1 MTGTPIVCSD
11 CGQQRALHGHG
22 RCRACYNRHR
32 REAAKRLC
40 PRCERLGQI
49 RPDSGVCGRC
59 QRATRPRRPP
69 APRTEKTCVAC
80 GQRRVLQARGRC
92 ARCYQTD
99 PTMVHRCA
107 DKLAGQMAP
116 APDWFTGFGVFLAQR
131 AAPTRAVS
139 LLHQLADLLADTSHT
154 PTAVV
159 QAAQQPAPAV
169 GALARALEAYFVASR
184 LALPLDTSEQGAAL
198 RRSRRI
204 AETPPAFR
212 SLAAAFDTHQLDSR
226 QRARRAGT
234 KPRSDRTL
242 EVNLTAVRDLARFLT
257 THRPEI
263 VEWTLVGVADI
274 DAFLATFDNAGYRAR
289 QLHALQNFFRFARRE
304 RHILV
309 DPTLGLKG
317 NSNTPFHGEVLEP
330 TRQRGLFRRWSSDTA
345 ELHPH
350 EPVVGLLGLLHGASV
365 HELRSLQVTDID
377 LANGTVSL
385 GRRPQPTPL
394 DPATIAALR
403 HYIEFHRGH
412 IETNAHLLV
421 SQKSKTTGSPVSVAY
436 LGKLLTPADVTAQAL
451 RATRLAHL
459 VTVMDPVLVAT
470 AFGIRRGAALHYLAD
485 TVDDGRLADL

>member
-1 MTGTPIVCSD
+1 M
-11 CGQQRALHGHG
+11 
-22 RCRACYNRHR
+22 
-32 REAAKRLC
+32 
-40 PRCERLGQI
+40 
-49 RPDSGVCGRC
+49 
-59 QRATRPRRPP
+59 
-69 APRTEKTCVAC
+69 
-80 GQRRVLQARGRC
+80 LQAWGRC

-99 PTMVHRCA
+99 PAMVHRCA

-116 APDWFTGFGVFLAQR
+116 APAWFTGFGVFLAER
-131 AAPTRAVS
+131 TAPTRAVS
-139 LLHQLADLLADTSHT
+139 MLHQLAELLAGTGHT
-154 PTAVV
+154 PAAVL

-198 RRSRRI
+198 RRARRV

-212 SLAAAFDTHQLDSR
+212 SLTAAFDTHQLDAR
-226 QRARRAGT
+226 ARARRAGT

-242 EVNLTAVRDLARFLT
+242 EINLTAVRDLAWFLT
-257 THRPEI
+257 THRPEV

-289 QLHALQNFFRFARRE
+289 QLHALQGFFRFARRD
-304 RHILV
+304 RHILI
-309 DPTLGLKG
+309 DPTRELKG

-330 TRQRGLFRRWSSDTA
+330 AQQRALFRRWSSNTT

-394 DPATIAALR
+394 DPATIAALS
-403 HYIEFHRGH
+403 HCIEYHKGH
-412 IETNAHLLV
+412 SDTNTHLLV
-421 SQKSKTTGSPVSVAY
+421 SQKSKTTGGPVSVAY
-436 LGKLLTPADVTAQAL
+436 LGKLLTPANVTAQAL

-485 TVDDGRLADL
+485 TVDKDRLAQTHKR